1 MREKRNI
8 FTNMLSKPRRF
19 IHLISIL
26 ICLNAYASPPPSDVE
41 IIRENCLSI
50 EHAYLKEAFFLTQNT
65 VGFTAAISGRAYG
78 YITVGM
84 YESMVD
90 QVDELNSLDGQLI
103 EYVRPEVNSKK
114 LNWMI
119 VANETDYRLLSYFYR
134 AMPPSNKKHLAT
146 LYDSIQLKFSAHEK
160 KRNIERSKKYAKT
173 IADAVIAWSKK
184 DGADD
189 GFERN
194 YPSDFEPERCISC
207 WSRTFPGY
215 LTAQV
220 PFWGANRPMLEGS
233 QNIAADL
240 EIFPFDTVPETIMY
254 NEALGVLENSKEND
268 PKYEIIA
275 EYWNDAAGYSG
286 TPSGHFFTIAQ
297 HVATQQDITLDK
309 ALELYVKLGVAV
321 NEAFISSFGLKYKF
335 NFIRPITYIQ
345 RYLDPNFNSRL
356 ASPPFP
362 EFPSGHSFQSGA
374 ASEVMKSIF
383 GDSISFTDYTNS
395 HRKDI
400 DGSPR
405 TYHSFTEMSEEIS
418 ISRLYGGIH
427 FRKTLDISL
436 AYGRKIGKY
445 VSTELKCRE

>member
-1 MREKRNI
+1 M
-8 FTNMLSKPRRF
+8 
-19 IHLISIL
+19 L
-26 ICLNAYASPPPSDVE
+26 ICSHLFAATLVSDKDK
-41 IIRENCLSI
+41 IRESCLSI

-65 VGFTAAISGRAYG
+65 VGFTAAISGRSYG

-84 YESMVD
+84 YESLVD
-90 QVDELNSLDGQLI
+90 MIPELTSLDGQLK
-103 EYVRPEVNSKK
+103 EYVRPKVKSKK
-114 LNWMI
+114 VNWMI
-119 VANETDYRLLSYFYR
+119 VANETDYQLLSYFYR
-134 AMPPSNKKHLAT
+134 AMPPSNQKHLYA
-146 LYDSIQLKFSAHEK
+146 LYDSIQQKFSLQEK
-160 KRNIERSKKYAKT
+160 KKTVERSKKYAKT
-173 IADAVIAWSKK
+173 ISDAIIAWSKK
-184 DGADD
+184 DGGDD

-194 YPSDFEPERCISC
+194 YPPDFEPETCLSC

-220 PFWGANRPMLEGS
+220 PFWGTNRPMLSGS
-233 QNIAADL
+233 QNVAADL
-240 EIFPFDTVPETIMY
+240 EIFPFDTVPETLMY
-254 NEALGVLENSKEND
+254 NEALSVLENSKKNN

-297 HVATQQDITLDK
+297 HVAIQQDITLDK

-335 NFIRPITYIQ
+335 SFIRPITYIQ
-345 RYLDPNFNSRL
+345 RYIDPNFNSRL

-383 GDSISFTDYTNS
+383 GDTTTFTDYTNS
-395 HRKDI
+395 PRKDI
-400 DGSPR
+400 DGNPR
-405 TYHSFTEMSEEIS
+405 TYSSFTEMSEEIS
-418 ISRLYGGIH
+418 ISRFYGGIH

-436 AYGRKIGKY
+436 EYGRKIGRY
-445 VSTELKCRE
+445 VSIELKCRK

>member
-1 MREKRNI
+1 MLSISRRYIICLIAIISIPSFAAPIYSSNKEVREK
-8 FTNMLSKPRRF
+8 
-19 IHLISIL
+19 
-26 ICLNAYASPPPSDVE
+26 CLK
-41 IIRENCLSI
+41 I

-65 VGFTAAISGRAYG
+65 VGFTAAISGRSYG

-84 YESMVD
+84 YESLADMIP
-90 QVDELNSLDGQLI
+90 ELTSLDGQLN
-103 EYVRPEVNSKK
+103 EYVRPQVKARK
-114 LNWMI
+114 VNWMI
-119 VANETDYRLLSYFYR
+119 VANETDYQLLSYFYR
-134 AMPPSNKKHLAT
+134 AMPPSNQKQLYA
-146 LYDSIQLKFSAHEK
+146 LYDSIHQKFSSHEK
-160 KRNIERSKKYAKT
+160 RKTVERSKKYAKT
-173 IADAVIAWSKK
+173 IADAIIAWSKK
-184 DGADD
+184 DGGDD

-194 YPSDFEPERCISC
+194 YPPNFEPETCPSC

-220 PFWGANRPMLEGS
+220 PFWGTNRPMLEGS

-240 EIFPFDTVPETIMY
+240 EIFPFDTIPETIMY
-254 NEALGVLENSKEND
+254 KEAVGVLQNSKEKD
-268 PKYEIIA
+268 PEFEIIA

-297 HVATQQDITLDK
+297 YVAIQQDLPLDK

-345 RYLDPNFNSRL
+345 RYIDPSFNSRL

-383 GDSISFTDYTNS
+383 GDTITFIDYTNS
-395 HRKDI
+395 IRKDI
-400 DGSPR
+400 DGKPR
-405 TYHSFTEMSEEIS
+405 RYTSFTEMSEEIS
-418 ISRLYGGIH
+418 ISRFYGGIH

-436 AYGRKIGKY
+436 AYGRKIGRY
-445 VSTELKCRE
+445 VSKELECRK

>member
-1 MREKRNI
+1 MLLCINSFGLTNI
-8 FTNMLSKPRRF
+8 
-19 IHLISIL
+19 
-26 ICLNAYASPPPSDVE
+26 SDE
-41 IIRENCLSI
+41 GKIRENCLSI

-90 QVDELNSLDGQLI
+90 QIDELQTLEGQLN
-103 EYVRPEVNSKK
+103 EYVRPEIKARK
-114 LNWMI
+114 INWMI
-119 VANETDYRLLSYFYR
+119 VANETNYQLLSYFYR
-134 AMPPSNKKHLAT
+134 AMPPSNKKHLSA
-146 LYDSIQLKFSAHEK
+146 LHDSIYLEFSAHEK
-160 KRNIERSKKYAKT
+160 KRSIERSKKYAKT
-173 IADAVIAWSKK
+173 MAEAIIAWSKK

-194 YPSDFEPERCISC
+194 YPPDFEPETCISC

-220 PFWGANRPMLEGS
+220 PFWGANRPMLVGS
-233 QNIAADL
+233 QNVAADL
-240 EIFPFDTVPETIMY
+240 EIFPFDTVPETEMY
-254 NEALGVLENSKEND
+254 NEALSVLENSKKED
-268 PKYEIIA
+268 TEYEIIA

-297 HVATQQDITLDK
+297 HVATQQNITLDK

-345 RYLDPNFNSRL
+345 RYIDPNFNSRL

-374 ASEVMKSIF
+374 ASEIMKSIF
-383 GDSISFTDYTNS
+383 GDTITFTDYTNS
-395 HRKDI
+395 PRKDI

-405 TYHSFTEMSEEIS
+405 TYESFTEMSEEIS
-418 ISRLYGGIH
+418 ISRFYGGIH

-436 AYGRKIGKY
+436 SYGRKIGRY
-445 VSTELKCRE
+445 VSTVLKCRE